1 MGTAMGFIIMA
12 TAMITV
18 FSIKEPEHKEK
29 YTGRGFLR
37 TYIDT
42 LGLKVFLLAVIPW
55 TLFIA
60 GTSVVQGSL
69 IYFFKYIYKDEG
81 LFNYALIFLLG
92 VSLICIP
99 VWVHISKRIGKK
111 KSYMIGM
118 SIMSVGVMLFAFIGG
133 EGRVIFAFVL
143 MAAAGTGLSTHYV
156 MPHSILPDVV
166 EYDAI
171 KSGIRREGVFSSLWT
186 FSSKI
191 GQAIALALTGVI
203 LDIVRYAPDTPLE
216 PVTLTGMR
224 LLCGPVPVVFY
235 IAGIAVLAAYPIT
248 RTFYKKM
255 IEEAAIPPEKS

>member
-1 MGTAMGFIIMA
+1 
-12 TAMITV
+12 
-18 FSIKEPEHKEK
+18 
-29 YTGRGFLR
+29 
-37 TYIDT
+37 
-42 LGLKVFLLAVIPW
+42 
-55 TLFIA
+55 
-60 GTSVVQGSL
+60 
-69 IYFFKYIYKDEG
+69 
-81 LFNYALIFLLG
+81 
-92 VSLICIP
+92 
-99 VWVHISKRIGKK
+99 
-111 KSYMIGM
+111 
-118 SIMSVGVMLFAFIGG
+118 
-133 EGRVIFAFVL
+133 
-143 MAAAGTGLSTHYV
+143 V